1 MRCYGVPLPIRV
13 YLCSHSPAAMAKLEF
28 SVEVAAPVD
37 RVFVFF
43 VPQRMVY
50 WYAAEMQAEFE
61 VQDGAVEFAVGQKV
75 RITGRLAGREVSLTA
90 VVTRYEWL
98 RALAWR
104 FQDAFG
110 VRGMQS
116 WELEP
121 MHGTVASQA
130 GETPAGTSAPALYTR
145 VTMRD
150 EYDLPGWFG
159 RLWDWLLMRHAIAR
173 RDRAALALLRRLA
186 ERS

>member
-1 MRCYGVPLPIRV
+1 
-13 YLCSHSPAAMAKLEF
+13 MARLEF
-28 SVEVAAPVD
+28 KVEIAATVD

-61 VQDGAVEFAVGQKV
+61 VQGGAAEFAVGQKM
-75 RITGRLAGREVSLTA
+75 RITGRLARREVSLTA

-98 RALAWR
+98 RALEWR

-121 MHGTVASQA
+121 MRGTVASQA
-130 GETPAGTSAPALYTR
+130 EGTPAGTSAPALCTR
-145 VTMRD
+145 ITMRD
-150 EYDLPGWFG
+150 EYELPGWFG
-159 RLWDWLLMRHAIAR
+159 RVWDWLLMRHAVAR
-173 RDRAALALLRRLA
+173 RDRSSLARLRSLSEHRPA
-186 ERS
+186 

>member
-1 MRCYGVPLPIRV
+1 
-13 YLCSHSPAAMAKLEF
+13 MARLEF
-28 SVEVAAPVD
+28 SVEIAALVD

-61 VQDGAVEFAVGQKV
+61 VQGGEAEFAVGQKM
-75 RITGRLAGREVSLTA
+75 RITGRLARREVSLTA
-90 VVTRYEWL
+90 VITRYEWL
-98 RALAWR
+98 RALEWR

-121 MHGTVASQA
+121 IHATVASHA
-130 GETPAGTSAPALYTR
+130 EETPAGTSAPALCTR
-145 VTMRD
+145 VTMLD
-150 EYDLPGWFG
+150 EYELPGWFG
-159 RLWDWLLMRHAIAR
+159 RVWDRLLMRHAVAR
-173 RDRAALALLRRLA
+173 RDRAALALLKHLA
-186 ERS
+186 ERGPA

>member
-1 MRCYGVPLPIRV
+1 
-13 YLCSHSPAAMAKLEF
+13 MARLQF
-28 SVEVAAPVD
+28 SVVIAAPVD

-61 VQDGAVEFAVGQKV
+61 LQGGAAEFAVGQKM
-75 RITGRLAGREVSLTA
+75 RITGRIGRREVSLTA

-98 RALAWR
+98 RVLEWR

-121 MHGTVASQA
+121 MRATVAPQA
-130 GETPAGTSAPALYTR
+130 VGTPAGTSAPALCTR

-150 EYDLPGWFG
+150 EYELPGWFG
-159 RLWDWLLMRHAIAR
+159 RVWDRLLMRHAVGR
-173 RDRAALALLRRLA
+173 RGRAALTLLKRLA
-186 ERS
+186 ER

>member
-1 MRCYGVPLPIRV
+1 
-13 YLCSHSPAAMAKLEF
+13 MARLQF
-28 SVEVAAPVD
+28 SVEIAAPVD
-37 RVFVFF
+37 RVFVFL

-61 VQDGAVEFAVGQKV
+61 LQGGAAEFAVGQKV
-75 RITGRLAGREVSLTA
+75 SITGRLARREVSLTA

-98 RALAWR
+98 RALEWR

-121 MHGTVASQA
+121 IHPTVVSQA
-130 GETPAGTSAPALYTR
+130 EETPAGTSAPALCTR

-150 EYDLPGWFG
+150 EYELPGWFG
-159 RLWDWLLMRHAIAR
+159 RVWDWLLMRHAVAR
-173 RDRAALALLRRLA
+173 RDRIGLAKLKSLSERRPA
-186 ERS
+186 

>member
-1 MRCYGVPLPIRV
+1 
-13 YLCSHSPAAMAKLEF
+13 MAKLEF
-28 SVEVAAPVD
+28 SVAIAAPMD

-61 VQDGAVEFAVGQKV
+61 VQSGAVEFAVGQKV
-75 RITGRLAGREVSLTA
+75 RITGRLARREVSLTA

-98 RALAWR
+98 RALEWR

-116 WELEP
+116 WELEALP
-121 MHGTVASQA
+121 GGLSMEMEGRGFS
-130 GETPAGTSAPALYTR
+130 PAGNAAPPGNPSGASATEGRTR
-145 VTMRD
+145 VSMRD
-150 EYDLPGWFG
+150 EYELPGWFG
-159 RLWDWLLMRHAIAR
+159 RVWDALLMRHAVAR
-173 RDRAALALLRRLA
+173 RDRSSLAKLKSLSERR
-186 ERS
+186 